1 MTKAVELQELR
12 KTIDSAMYR
21 YLELNG
27 FELGG
32 HGQPYQILWQ
42 GSSYLRVTLTL
53 PGVANPLH

>member
-1 MTKAVELQELR
+1 MTKAEELAQLR
-12 KTIDSAMYR
+12 KTIDDAMYR

-27 FELGG
+27 FDLGG

-53 PGVANPLH
+53 PGVADPIR